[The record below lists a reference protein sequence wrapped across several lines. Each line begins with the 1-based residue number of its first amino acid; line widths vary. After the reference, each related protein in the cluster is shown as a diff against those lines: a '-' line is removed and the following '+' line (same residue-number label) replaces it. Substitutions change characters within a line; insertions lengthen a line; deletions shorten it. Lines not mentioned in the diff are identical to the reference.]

1 MNQSDFIVMFMSCLY
16 RRNIIG
22 YENLDDHILQTAKRF
37 REKKELLSTWNC
49 DTFTTSHGIY
59 DLKDDHK
66 MAPLL
71 NEFKIQIDHVSR
83 TFYGFRNPDIIQQ
96 NCWLNLA
103 LLGEYQEYH
112 LHEFSDFSLVYY
124 PIVDEN
130 TGAIVFR
137 DSTEKRMTPIS
148 PKTHSDANNTTWKYN
163 PIRHDLIIFR
173 SYQEHMVLK
182 NKSNSPRVSISANFT
197 VTERQ

>member
-1 MNQSDFIVMFMSCLY
+1 MNQSDFSVMFMSCLY
-16 RRNIIG
+16 HRNIIG
-22 YENLDDHILQTAKRF
+22 YEYLDDYILQTAKKLR
-37 REKKELLSTWNC
+37 REKEVTATWNC
-49 DTFTTSHGIY
+49 DTFTTFNGVY

-83 TFYGFRNPDIIQQ
+83 TFYGFRNPDIIQRD
-96 NCWLNLA
+96 CWLNLA
-103 LLGEYQEYH
+103 MLDEYQEYH
-112 LHEFSDFSLVYY
+112 LHEHSDFSLVYY

-137 DSTEKRMTPIS
+137 DATEKRVTPIS
-148 PKTHSDANNTTWKYN
+148 PKTHSDANNVTWRYQPN
-163 PIRHDLIIFR
+163 MHDLVIFR

-182 NKSNSPRVSISANFT
+182 NKSNSHRVSISANFT
-197 VTERQ
+197 VKERQ